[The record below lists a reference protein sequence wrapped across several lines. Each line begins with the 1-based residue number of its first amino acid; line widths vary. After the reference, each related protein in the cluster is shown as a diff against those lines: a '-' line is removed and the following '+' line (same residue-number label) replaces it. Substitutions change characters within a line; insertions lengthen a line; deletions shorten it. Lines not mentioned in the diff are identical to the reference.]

1 MRRET
6 MLPSE
11 LLVVWKRKGVIWPR
25 YARLSNDNLEIA
37 SGLIEVYRR
46 RVGEKKRV
54 LKEFVGELEDR
65 GYDYRFVRGLSF
77 LLDRRSVFRCN
88 DRVSPVDLRR
98 KTFQATEEFGLPT
111 TPEQRSQI
119 IEKIASELKITPEMV
134 EELFYADLDSESI
147 LEKFDPPSPQELLE
161 RYNLSLT
168 QTLLFDSTE
177 LNFTT
182 AGNWQKIF
190 YTVKKLGLIY
200 EAYKD
205 GRLWVK
211 IDGPAS
217 LFKLTR
223 RYGTAIAKLLPF
235 IVANPEWTVEAKI
248 LWKYTNEICDF
259 KIESWKH
266 HSLLRSYLTPISY
279 DSIVEED
286 FAARFEALES
296 GWCLRREP
304 EPVLAGKQV
313 IIPDFSLER
322 EGIKVYVEI
331 VGFWTMEY
339 LLRKI
344 EKLKKIDVNMFV
356 AVNETLACEKLASLE
371 KYARLNVIYYR
382 DRIPLAPILRYL
394 RGAFQGIQAEQTGF
408 LKNLSVVFTEPFVG
422 FEEFAARIGLSVDAV
437 RAALTEKTPPDYIL
451 LPNGLVKKDRLEQ
464 IGKKVEERINR
475 SGRLPLSESIKIAET
490 EGVEDAASA
499 LEALGYR
506 IVWHGI
512 STEKAEV
519 IKPKNKGN

>member
-1 MRRET
+1 

-25 YARLSNDNLEIA
+25 YARLSSDTLEIA
-37 SGLIEVYRR
+37 SSLIEVYRR
-46 RVGEKKRV
+46 HISEKKKV
-54 LKEFVGELEDR
+54 LKEFIGELEDR
-65 GYDYRFVRGLSF
+65 GYDYRFIRGLSF
-77 LLDRRSVFRCN
+77 LLDRNSVFKRSEGVN
-88 DRVSPVDLRR
+88 PVDLRR
-98 KTFQATEEFGLPT
+98 KIFQAIEKLGQPT
-111 TPEQRSQI
+111 TPEQRSRI
-119 IEKIASELKITPEMV
+119 IEKIASELKATPEIV
-134 EELFYADLDSESI
+134 EEFFYADLDSESI

-161 RYNLSLT
+161 KYNLSLT

-177 LNFTT
+177 LKFTT

-200 EAYKD
+200 EAYKED
-205 GRLWVK
+205 GFWVK

-223 RYGTAIAKLLPF
+223 RYGAAIAKLLPF
-235 IVANPEWTVEAKI
+235 IVANQDWTVEAKI
-248 LWKYTNEICDF
+248 LWKYTNEICNF

-266 HSLLRSYLTPISY
+266 HALLRSHVPPISY
-279 DSIVEED
+279 DSTVEED
-286 FAARFEALES
+286 FAASFEALES
-296 GWCLRREP
+296 EWRLRREP

-313 IIPDFSLER
+313 LIPDFSLER

-344 EKLKKIDVNMFV
+344 EKLKKIDVNMIV
-356 AVNETLACEKLASLE
+356 AVNEILACEKLTKLE
-371 KYARLNVIYYR
+371 EHTRLNIIYYQ

-394 RGAFQGIQAEQTGF
+394 KGAFQGIQSEQTGF
-408 LKNLSVVFTEPFVG
+408 LKDLPVKFTEPFVK
-422 FEEFAARIGLSVDAV
+422 FEEFAARIGVSVDAV
-437 RAALTEKTPPDYIL
+437 RAALTEKTPPDYTL
-451 LPNGLVKKDRLEQ
+451 LPNGIVKKDKLEE
-464 IGKKVEERINR
+464 IGKKLEEQINR

-499 LEALGYR
+499 MEALGYR

-519 IKPKNKGN
+519 IKPKNKSN

>member
-1 MRRET
+1 

-11 LLVVWKRKGVIWPR
+11 LLLVWKRKGLIWPR
-25 YARLSNDNLEIA
+25 YAKLSSDNLEIA
-37 SGLIEVYRR
+37 SGLIGVYKRH
-46 RVGEKKRV
+46 VGEKKRA
-54 LKEFVGELEDR
+54 LKEFVGELEDG

-77 LLDRRSVFRCN
+77 LLDRGSVFRCN

-98 KTFQATEEFGLPT
+98 KTFQATARFGLPT
-111 TPEQRSQI
+111 TPEQRSKI
-119 IEKIASELKITPEMV
+119 IEKIASELKITPQMV
-134 EELFYADLDSESI
+134 EEFFYADLDSELI
-147 LEKFDPPSPQELLE
+147 LERFDPPSPQVLLE
-161 RYNLSLT
+161 KYNLSLT

-177 LNFTT
+177 LNFT
-182 AGNWQKIF
+182 ASGNWQRIF
-190 YTVKKLGLIY
+190 YAVKKLGLIY
-200 EAYKD
+200 DAYKD
-205 GRLWVK
+205 DEFWVK

-223 RYGTAIAKLLPF
+223 RYGTAMAKLLPY
-235 IVANPEWTVEAKI
+235 IVANPEWTIEAKI
-248 LWKYTNEICDF
+248 LWKYTNEICNF

-266 HSLLRSYLTPISY
+266 STMLRSYLPTISY

-286 FAARFEALES
+286 FAARFEALKS
-296 GWCLRREP
+296 GWRLRREP

-313 IIPDFSLER
+313 IIPDFSLEK

-356 AVNETLACEKLASLE
+356 AVNEALVCEKLANLE
-371 KYARLNVIYYR
+371 KYARLNIIYYH

-394 RGAFQGIQAEQTGF
+394 KEAFQGIQAEQTRF
-408 LKNLSVVFTEPFVG
+408 LKSFPVIFTEPFVK
-422 FEEFAARIGLSVDAV
+422 FEEFASRIGVSVDAV
-437 RAALTEKTPPDYIL
+437 RVTLAEKTPPGYML
-451 LPNGLVKKDRLEQ
+451 LPNGLVKKDKLEQ
-464 IGKKVEERINR
+464 IGKKVEEQINR

-490 EGVEDAASA
+490 EGVEDAVSA
-499 LEALGYR
+499 MEALGYK

-512 STEKAEV
+512 STEEAEI
-519 IKPKNKGN
+519 IKPTNKGH